1 MIIKFSLLRLSIII
15 LFVIFFP
22 LVQKQWLNLYLF
34 DINNLSIYKLLYYL
48 SGLTVPILVIINSL
62 NKFTYYKFNFHKNN
76 NNNSDI
82 SGKSLFIITL
92 VILSILSIL
101 ISNYIF
107 INLKIILSLL
117 MSNNEYLVQY
127 DIDKQILFVVI
138 ISIFLIFKKTKFLLK
153 KIILTNFFIF
163 SIINWYSQIN
173 NSSLND
179 VIPFYIFKFENINFV
194 NIVFLLAI
202 ETMFYLWSY
211 ISYNSYLS
219 DWNVPRPYKK
229 EVAPIFNVIIFYL
242 LVILYYSILFK

>member
-15 LFVIFFP
+15 LLVILFP

-48 SGLTVPILVIINSL
+48 SGLIVPILVIINSL
-62 NKFTYYKFNFHKNN
+62 NKFTYYKFNFHKKNN
-76 NNNSDI
+76 NLSDI

-107 INLKIILSLL
+107 INLKIILNLL
-117 MSNNEYLVQY
+117 MSNNEYLVQF

-138 ISIFLIFKKTKFLLK
+138 ISIFLIFEKTKFLLK
-153 KIILTNFFIF
+153 KITLTNFFIF

-219 DWNVPRPYKK
+219 DWNVPIPYKK
-229 EVAPIFNVIIFYL
+229 EFTPIFNVIFFYL